1 MTAPSELRAELHLSA
16 EQAQRGGE
24 HVVSAEV
31 IRIQEGL
38 ARCITEAFRVAAPVG
53 VADGATLR
61 LPGAGHLLADGSIG
75 DVLVTIRIEKKDLAR
90 ELRVHPDDL
99 REGCRTELV
108 EVPAGTKDGMTVLVR
123 GAGNRLADGTIGDLF
138 VTVWSDSRLARLGR
152 PKRSFQWRERVV
164 ELFFG
169 LLGLYGFIAGFA
181 FPLSEVGEPI
191 VFIDGRFFVLGFGGL
206 LIPVVINLPSAM
218 RPLKGRGLGLALLAS
233 VAVLGGIVALIVL
246 LIRTIEGFGYHL
258 KF

>member
-1 MTAPSELRAELHLSA
+1 MTAPPELRADLHLTA
-16 EQAQRGGE
+16 AQAMRGDE
-24 HVVSAEV
+24 HVVSAAA
-31 IRIQEGL
+31 IRPHEGGY
-38 ARCITEAFRVAAPVG
+38 RCVPESFRITPPVG
-53 VADGATLR
+53 ITDGATLR
-61 LPGAGHLLADGSIG
+61 LPGAGHLLSDGSKG
-75 DVLVTIRIEKKDLAR
+75 DVFVTIRIEKKDVAR
-90 ELRVHPDDL
+90 EIRVHPDDL

-108 EVPAGTKDGMTVLVR
+108 EIPAGTRDGMTVLVR

-138 VTVWSDSRLARLGR
+138 VTVWSDPRLSRLER

-164 ELFFG
+164 EIFFG

-181 FPLSEVGEPI
+181 FPLSEVGDPI

-206 LIPVVINLPSAM
+206 LLPVVINLPSAM
-218 RPLKGRGLGLALLAS
+218 RPLKGRGLAVALLAS
-233 VAVLGGIVALIVL
+233 VAVLGGIGALTVL